1 MSLIRINSSAL
12 QQAMV
17 KWFSGW
23 DRPMGEKSAMPSD
36 APSIARRQVSIRT
49 VAPDRPWMWLTAGWQ
64 DLMANPQVG
73 FFYGGALTLA
83 GWLIALALL
92 WARTAWAIL
101 PASAGFFMVAPLLA
115 AGLYEASRL
124 RAAGQPVTFGACLAG
139 FTRNGGQLAFM
150 GVVLLVLHL
159 FWVRVAALIFMLMFG
174 MNFAPALE
182 DLPMAMLRSPMLLPF
197 LIIGT
202 GAGALLAATAFAISA
217 VSIPMLVDRPEMTA
231 MEAIGISVR
240 AVVTN
245 PAAMVFWA
253 GLIVVFTAMAMVP
266 FFLGLALVIP
276 LVGHATWHAYKDLVD

>member
-1 MSLIRINSSAL
+1 
-12 QQAMV
+12 
-17 KWFSGW
+17 
-23 DRPMGEKSAMPSD
+23 MPSD
-36 APSIARRQVSIRT
+36 APSIARRPATIRA
-49 VAPDRPWMWLTAGWQ
+49 VGPDRPWMWLTAGWQ
-64 DLMANPQVG
+64 DLMANPQIG
-73 FFYGGALTLA
+73 FFYGGAFTLA
-83 GWLIALALL
+83 GWIIALVLL

-124 RAAGQPVTFGACLAG
+124 REAGQKVTFAACLGG
-139 FTRNGGQLAFM
+139 FTRNGGQLAFL

-197 LIIGT
+197 LIVGT
-202 GAGALLAATAFAISA
+202 AAGAVLAAGAFAISA
-217 VSIPMLVDRPEMTA
+217 VSIPMLVDRPQMTA
-231 MEAIGISVR
+231 MEAIAISVR
-240 AVVTN
+240 TVATN
-245 PAAMVFWA
+245 PGAMVFWA

-276 LVGHATWHAYKDLVD
+276 LVGHATWHAYRDLVE

>member
-1 MSLIRINSSAL
+1 
-12 QQAMV
+12 
-17 KWFSGW
+17 
-23 DRPMGEKSAMPSD
+23 MPSD
-36 APSIARRQVSIRT
+36 ADTATRRPATIRA
-49 VAPDRPWMWLTAGWQ
+49 VPPDRPWLWLTAGWR
-64 DLMANPQVG
+64 DLMAKPQIG
-73 FFYGGALTLA
+73 FFYGGALTVA
-83 GWLIALALL
+83 GWALAMLLL

-124 RAAGQPVTFGACLAG
+124 RERGESVTFTACLSG

-150 GVVLLVLHL
+150 GVVLVVLHL

-174 MNFAPALE
+174 INFAPALE
-182 DLPMAMLRSPMLLPF
+182 DVPMAMLRSPMLLPF